1 MNLVRREG
9 FVTAL
14 LEGILWYSTT
24 QQEHGS
30 EAAEALAQRFA
41 DAVDHTIDKIL
52 RRPGSGVIWPHRPG
66 YRFSLVKRP
75 FDRWLIFYRQPDP
88 MTIELVD
95 ITRGE
100 RDLPRRVK

>member
-14 LEGILWYSTT
+14 REGILWYSTT
-24 QQEHGS
+24 QQEHGP
-30 EAAEALAQRFA
+30 EAADVLARRFA
-41 DAVDHTIDKIL
+41 AAADYTIDKIL
-52 RRPGSGVIWPHRPG
+52 RRPGSGVVWPHRPG

-75 FDRWLIFYRQPDP
+75 FDRWLIFYRQPDL